1 MKIENLKSKKAC
13 PAERERSGGFSLIEV
28 IVASA
33 IFAVVALAIYQ
44 GFFSITNLIAASRD
58 KIAMI
63 DLVNSE
69 FELIRNLSYSN
80 VGLQGGVPNGVL
92 SATTTA
98 TKDGRQFEVT
108 RVIRNVDDPFDG
120 TIGGSPNDLSPA
132 DYKMVQISVSCL
144 SCKNPLDFSAVAN
157 VAPKNLET
165 ASTNGALFVRVFDA
179 NGNPVPQANVS
190 VSSAATGI
198 SINDTTNN
206 EGLLAIVDIPP
217 AQNAYR
223 IVTTKSGFT
232 TDRTYP
238 SSAGNP
244 NPINPDAT
252 VLLQQLT
259 QVSFIIDRVS
269 TINVRSK
276 DLQCAAVPDVPFSI
290 AGAKLI
296 GTNPDV
302 LKFSGNYTTDT
313 SGEKILNDM
322 EWDTF
327 TFTVGGSFNL
337 IGLNPISPFNVLPNA
352 TQNVDII
359 IGSGA
364 PNNLLVSVRDSAT
377 SLPLS
382 EVNLTLNQG
391 SFVATKVTGRGYMEQ
406 TDWSG
411 GSGQINFSDP
421 IRYFSDDGNI
431 DTASPTGELKLVKV
445 LGDYVSSGTLT
456 SSIFDTGTS
465 SNFTNLVWSPTD
477 QPPQTGTDSVKFQ
490 IATALENTATTT
502 WQYLGPD
509 GSASTFYTITNNN
522 INPIHNGDRYFRYRV
537 FLSTEASNKTPNIA
551 SVAMVYTSDCIP
563 PGQALFSGLS
573 SGNHDLLLQKT
584 GYQDQIY
591 EVNIITNDDWQSIE
605 AVMSPQ

>member
-1 MKIENLKSKKAC
+1 MKPKVNK
-13 PAERERSGGFSLIEV
+13 GFSLIEV

-44 GFFSITNLIAASRD
+44 GFFSITNLVAASRD

-92 SATTTA
+92 SATSTTI
-98 TKDGRQFEVT
+98 KDGRQFEIVRT
-108 RVIRNVDDPFDG
+108 IRNVDDSFDG

-144 SCKNPLDFSAVAN
+144 SCKNPLDFSAIAN

-190 VSSAATGI
+190 VSNSATGI

-223 IVTTKSGFT
+223 IVATKSGYT

-238 SSAGNP
+238 SSVSNP
-244 NPINPDAT
+244 NPIKPDAT

-269 TINVRSK
+269 VINVRSK

-296 GTNPDV
+296 GTSPDV
-302 LKFSGNYTTDT
+302 LKFSGDYFTDG
-313 SGEKILNDM
+313 SGEKNLNDI

-327 TFTVGGSFNL
+327 NLTVGGGFNL
-337 IGLNPISPFNVLPNA
+337 AGLNPISPFNILPNA
-352 TQNVDII
+352 TLNVDII
-359 IGSGA
+359 IADGT
-364 PNNLLVSVRDSAT
+364 PNNLLVSVKDSAT

-382 EVNLTLNQG
+382 EVNLTLTQG
-391 SFVATKVTGRGYMEQ
+391 SFLATKVTGRGYMEQ

-411 GSGQINFSDP
+411 GSGQTNFSDP
-421 IRYFSDDGNI
+421 SRYFNDDGNI
-431 DTASPTGELKLVKV
+431 DTASPAGELKLVKV
-445 LGDYVSSGTLT
+445 LDNYVPAGILT

-465 SNFTNLVWSPTD
+465 SNFTNLIWNPTD
-477 QPPQTGTDSVKFQ
+477 QPPQAGADSVKFQ
-490 IATALENTATTT
+490 VATSPDNTATTT

-509 GSASTFYTITNNN
+509 GTAGTFYTIANNN
-522 INPIHNGDRYFRYRV
+522 INPIHNGDRYFRYKI
-537 FLSTEASNKTPNIA
+537 FLSTEVTDKTPNIA

-563 PGQALFSGLS
+563 PGQALFSGLIPEAY
-573 SGNHDLLLQKT
+573 NLLLQKT
-584 GYQDQIY
+584 GYQDQNY
-591 EVNIITNDDWQSIE
+591 GVNVTDSGWQSIE
-605 AVMSPQ
+605 TTMSP

>member
-1 MKIENLKSKKAC
+1 M
-13 PAERERSGGFSLIEV
+13 IEV

-44 GFFSITNLIAASRD
+44 GFFSITNLVAASRD

-92 SATTTA
+92 SATSTTI
-98 TKDGRQFEVT
+98 KDGRQFEIVRT
-108 RVIRNVDDPFDG
+108 IRNVDDSFDG

-144 SCKNPLDFSAVAN
+144 SCKNPLDFSAIAN

-190 VSSAATGI
+190 VSNSATGI

-223 IVTTKSGFT
+223 IVATKSGYT

-238 SSAGNP
+238 SSVSNP
-244 NPINPDAT
+244 NPIKPDAT

-269 TINVRSK
+269 VINVRSK

-296 GTNPDV
+296 GTSPDV
-302 LKFSGNYTTDT
+302 LKFSGDYFTDG
-313 SGEKILNDM
+313 SGEKNLNDI

-327 TFTVGGSFNL
+327 NLTVGGGFNL
-337 IGLNPISPFNVLPNA
+337 AGLNPISPFNILPNA
-352 TQNVDII
+352 TLNVDII
-359 IGSGA
+359 IADGT
-364 PNNLLVSVRDSAT
+364 PNNLLVSVKDSAT

-382 EVNLTLNQG
+382 EVNLTLTQG
-391 SFVATKVTGRGYMEQ
+391 SFLATKVTGRGYMEQ

-411 GSGQINFSDP
+411 GSGQTNFSDP
-421 IRYFSDDGNI
+421 SRYFNDDGNI
-431 DTASPTGELKLVKV
+431 DTASPAGELKLVKV
-445 LGDYVSSGTLT
+445 LDNYVPAGILT

-465 SNFTNLVWSPTD
+465 SNFTNLIWNPTD
-477 QPPQTGTDSVKFQ
+477 QPPQAGADSVKFQ
-490 IATALENTATTT
+490 VATSPDNTATTT

-509 GSASTFYTITNNN
+509 GTAGTFYTIANNN
-522 INPIHNGDRYFRYRV
+522 INPIHNGDRYFRYKI
-537 FLSTEASNKTPNIA
+537 FLSTEVTDKTPNIA

-563 PGQALFSGLS
+563 PGQALFSGLIPEAY
-573 SGNHDLLLQKT
+573 NLLLQKT
-584 GYQDQIY
+584 GYQDQNY
-591 EVNIITNDDWQSIE
+591 GVNVTDSGWQSIE
-605 AVMSPQ
+605 TTMSP